1 MLISRGLGTHTMSK
15 ADASVHRKGLEAS
28 FKILERWE
36 ASSGQ
41 ILSILGISNPID
53 QTLSSGQFSTEQIT
67 RISYILNIHA
77 ALRTLFTNDKNVYGF
92 MTMENKSKFFSGER
106 PLSLIES
113 GDLKAIERVAN
124 HLISLSQGN

>member
-1 MLISRGLGTHTMSK
+1 MSET
-15 ADASVHRKGLEAS
+15 DASVHRKGLEAS

-36 ASSGQ
+36 ANNVQ
-41 ILSILGISNPID
+41 ILSILGISNSID
-53 QTLSSGQFSTEQIT
+53 QILSSGQLSTEQIT

-77 ALRTLFTNDKNVYGF
+77 ALRTLFNNDKNVYGF
-92 MTMENKSKFFSGER
+92 MIMENKSIFFSGER